1 MALKSGKLSVAKAR
15 RIAPVINHSNVDE
28 WVDKARI
35 NTHRNL
41 EKLVA
46 ANNADLELGV
56 GMGESA
62 RYLTEKTVEV
72 RLTMTE
78 AEYLEFKRA
87 QELLCQKMRRPVTL
101 QKTLSHA
108 IGEMIKREDPVLKAQ
123 RQLVKAKRGI
133 KSNCELVARSE
144 IGTSRNTYLIR
155 KNETNESREHVME
168 QKLEPADSKS
178 NQRNES
184 HEINTRMPSVKPGTC
199 QENRANRAAIPRL
212 LLHQIYQRD
221 QGKCQEML
229 PDGSPCHQSKWIE
242 LHHKIP
248 ISRGVPHTLEN
259 LKTLCSGH
267 HKLEHQKKWL
277 R

>member
-1 MALKSGKLSVAKAR
+1 
-15 RIAPVINHSNVDE
+15 VDE

-46 ANNADLELGV
+46 ANNPDVGLGV
-56 GMGESA
+56 GIGESV
-62 RYLTEKTVEV
+62 RYLTEKSVEV

-108 IGEMIKREDPVLKAQ
+108 VGEDLRRNDPVLRAQ
-123 RQLVKAKRGI
+123 RQLEKCKKRKKDIEKAKDKIDGMGC
-133 KSNCELVARSE
+133 KGKVNDNSNDNIIE
-144 IGTSRNTYLIR
+144 I
-155 KNETNESREHVME
+155 
-168 QKLEPADSKS
+168 
-178 NQRNES
+178 
-184 HEINTRMPSVKPGTC
+184 PSVRPGTC
-199 QENRANRAAIPRL
+199 QKNRTNRAAIPRI

-221 QGKCQEML
+221 QGKCQEKL
-229 PDGSPCHQSKWIE
+229 PGGSPCHQSKWIE

-248 ISRGVPHTLEN
+248 ISRGGSHTLEN